1 MTSKGQSPV
10 RDLGTVIVS
19 VLGLVFVTI
28 RLLVKSRRM
37 CMTVGR
43 AEVGLLLVV
52 YMLVLLFQIFSIGV
66 APKSKKFMMWIS
78 AFHLGAI
85 VCFFWV
91 LICKILIMFQL
102 IEDGTKYTVKFILGT
117 CVVWM
122 TGVVLLSLDLALN
135 ITGQHHDRSPG
146 LFFMT
151 LIFPAACAVMYLILA
166 TILVFRRLEEYQSL
180 VYVALAMVVFGAS
193 QALLF
198 AASPIIE
205 RVSNKRINASMFSV
219 LLDLV
224 AVSCVYKFWNSIT
237 DDTWGDMVF

>member
-1 MTSKGQSPV
+1 M
-10 RDLGTVIVS
+10 
-19 VLGLVFVTI
+19 
-28 RLLVKSRRM
+28 
-37 CMTVGR
+37 
-43 AEVGLLLVV
+43 
-52 YMLVLLFQIFSIGV
+52 
-66 APKSKKFMMWIS
+66 
-78 AFHLGAI
+78 
-85 VCFFWV
+85 
-91 LICKILIMFQL
+91 
-102 IEDGTKYTVKFILGT
+102 
-117 CVVWM
+117 
-122 TGVVLLSLDLALN
+122 DLALN

-151 LIFPAACAVMYLILA
+151 LVLPAVCAVMYLILA

-180 VYVALAMVVFGAS
+180 GRCSCVVEAKNSSGNLIHLVLVLDPIVYVALAMVVFGAS

-237 DDTWGDMVF
+237 DGKPTLLD